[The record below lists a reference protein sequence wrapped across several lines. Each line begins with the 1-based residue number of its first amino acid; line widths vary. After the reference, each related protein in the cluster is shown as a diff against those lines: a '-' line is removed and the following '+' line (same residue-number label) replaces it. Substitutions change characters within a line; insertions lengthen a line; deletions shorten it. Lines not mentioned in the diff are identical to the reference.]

1 MMEALELKQFRP
13 TLQMLSEELDG
24 LGVRHQL
31 FAMIPER
38 EYKGIRPFSR
48 YMTLQKD
55 YLYLLSRDNAAEF
68 PVNHFDYI
76 CTEWIPGQMNHIFCP
91 DISSEQLMALLL
103 DVFRW
108 YQEQETKMDHLVF
121 AECNLNDLCN
131 LAEKAF
137 GNPVCFH
144 DDWFMVIAVSSGMER
159 IMKLDYSRSHRRGF
173 LPAQLV
179 EDFKFD
185 TEYLKT
191 YSHVGAALW
200 NGLEPYGTGRSI
212 YVNLIDNEIYKGRM
226 LVLEDGTRFRARDFR
241 MAECIAQ
248 RAVMILKHKEPG
260 DNWQYH
266 SMDDIFMEALH
277 GEKQDIADTSLML
290 ELMQWEKDD
299 QYACALIQSQE
310 RDSAEILGH
319 VVHSDLCHMI
329 PNSYVMFLQQ
339 QQCVVVN
346 MTKAQIDLRELRYL
360 ISPACRDY
368 GLYAGV
374 SSPVRGIRQLSQAF
388 RQADIALK
396 QAFYLHNQYWVMP
409 FSVCAL
415 DVMLRNIQIG
425 VSPMNMVAP
434 ELLALKEMDE
444 RRGTQ
449 FFATLKGYLL
459 NERDI
464 PKAAQELIVHRSTL
478 IYRIKKIQTMF
489 SLDLD
494 DPQQRLYLLVSL
506 KLMEQEEML
515 QKESLVRMDV

>member
-1 MMEALELKQFRP
+1 MELIQLKQFRP
-13 TLQMLSEELDG
+13 TLQMLSEELNIRD
-24 LGVRHQL
+24 VEHQL
-31 FAMIPER
+31 FAPVSER
-38 EYKGIRPFSR
+38 EYKGVRPFSR

-55 YLYLLSRDNAAEF
+55 YIYLISRENASEF
-68 PVNHFDYI
+68 PVNEFDYI
-76 CTEWIPGQMNHIFCP
+76 STEWIPGQVNHIFCP
-91 DISSEQLMALLL
+91 EISSEQLMALLL

-108 YQEQETKMDHLVF
+108 YQDQETKMDHLVF
-121 AECNLNDLCN
+121 SDGDLSDLCN
-131 LAEKAF
+131 LAERAF
-137 GNPVCFH
+137 ENPVCIH
-144 DDWFMVIAVSSGMER
+144 DDWFMMIAVSREMETY
-159 IMKLDYSRSHRRGF
+159 MKLDYSRSHRRRF

-179 EDFKFD
+179 EEFKFD
-185 TEYLKT
+185 TEYLNT
-191 YSHVGAALW
+191 YSGHGAALW
-200 NGLEPYGTGRSI
+200 SGLQLGGKGRSI
-212 YVNLIDNEIYKGRM
+212 YVNLFDNDIYKGRL
-226 LVLEDGTRFRARDFR
+226 LVLEDSTVFRARDFL

-248 RAVMILKHKEPG
+248 RAALILKRKQPG

-266 SMDDIFMEALH
+266 SMDDIFMEILK

-290 ELMQWEKDD
+290 ELMQWEKND
-299 QYACALIQSQE
+299 QFICALIQSQQ
-310 RDSAEILGH
+310 RNSAEILGH
-319 VVHSDLCHMI
+319 VVHGDLCRLI
-329 PNSYVMFLQQ
+329 PNSYVMFIKQ

-346 MTKAQIDLRELRYL
+346 MTKSKVDQRELRYL
-360 ISPACRDY
+360 LSPVCRDY

-374 SSPVRGIRQLSQAF
+374 SSPVRGIRQLFQAF

-396 QAFYLHNQYWVMP
+396 QAFYLRNQYWVMP

-425 VSPMNMVAP
+425 IAPMNMVAP

-449 FFATLKGYLL
+449 FFETLKGYLL

-494 DPQQRLYLLVSL
+494 DPEQRLYLLISL
-506 KLMEQEEML
+506 RLMEQEEMK
-515 QKESLVRMDV
+515 QKESLVLMDV

>member
-1 MMEALELKQFRP
+1 METLTLKQFRP
-13 TLQMLSEELDG
+13 TLQMLSEELN
-24 LGVRHQL
+24 LLNVRHQL
-31 FAMIPER
+31 FATVPER
-38 EYKGIRPFSR
+38 EYKGVRPFSR

-55 YLYLLSRDNAAEF
+55 YLYLVSRENAESF

-76 CTEWIPGQMNHIFCP
+76 CTEWLPGQMNHIFCP
-91 DISSEQLMALLL
+91 DISGEQLMALLL

-108 YQEQETKMDHLVF
+108 YQDQETKMDHLVF
-121 AECNLNDLCN
+121 AECNLTDLCN
-131 LAEKAF
+131 LAEKSF
-137 GNPVCFH
+137 GNPVCIH
-144 DDWFMVIAVSSGMER
+144 DDWFMVIAVSSGMDR
-159 IMKLDYSRSHRRGF
+159 IMKLDYSRSRRRGF

-212 YVNLIDNEIYKGRM
+212 YVNLIDNGIYKGRL
-226 LVLEDGTRFRARDFR
+226 LVLEDSVHFRTRDFL

-248 RAVMILKHKEPG
+248 RATMILKHKEPG

-266 SMDDIFMEALH
+266 SMDDIFMETLR
-277 GEKQDIADTSLML
+277 GEKQDIADISLML

-319 VVHSDLCHMI
+319 VVHGDLCQMI

-346 MTKAQIDLRELRYL
+346 MTKSRVTQRELRYL

-374 SSPVRGIRQLSQAF
+374 SSPVRGVRQLSQAF

-425 VSPMNMVAP
+425 ISPMNMVAP

-494 DPQQRLYLLVSL
+494 DPEQRLYLLISL
-506 KLMEQEEML
+506 KLMEQEEMK
-515 QKESLVRMDV
+515 QKESLVLMDV